1 MNTLAKGSN
10 MKDINEFNSR
20 LQQTRTKLLDLTKR
34 NKLVSYKKPAKAR
47 HLKIIDESPDF
58 IYHRLVVEE
67 GQFKFKYIPEPDKNV
82 NLNEL
87 ILVKKQTDKD
97 NPSKNLADVLE
108 DSPADVLLTAEERA
122 KELGF
127 DISTEL
133 PEIDLTDKSVDSKY
147 IDDYLQTL
155 HYPTELEKIL
165 KKIDLDA
172 RSLIQETGANMLYI
186 ILGVL
191 EWKESNES
199 DVKIK
204 SPLVN
209 IPVTLQRGNL
219 NLETNTYEYIL
230 KYDGDGLDTN
240 RSLAEKLAND
250 FNIVLPELTS
260 EMSFSDYMKEV
271 SKILSFKKDWKIK
284 HEISLDFLNFSKI
297 LMYKD
302 LDDSKWDEETLLS
315 ENTILQDL
323 FLGKE
328 TGAVS
333 YAPSEY
339 DVDSNPIAQKIP
351 LVMDADSSQ
360 HSAIVDVLEGK
371 NLVIEGPPGTGK
383 SQTISNMI
391 AALLAEGKSVLFVS
405 EKLAALE
412 VVYKRLSNVGL
423 DDFCLELHSHK
434 SQKTKILES
443 LKKRINGRYRKPQ
456 DLQIIKEKLEQKKKE
471 LRAYLDILHSK
482 FGKTEQT
489 LFQIFWKIDRYHEAA
504 KYLKFEVKEAEN
516 QTLSDLN
523 KVIEQLSKYQ
533 AYITTQ
539 NLDYFFWKP
548 YNLDNLNI
556 IDIDLFTDKIHEI
569 EKNCVELNNSV
580 KELEKVI
587 NATIDDELTELHQ
600 IDKLIKS
607 LPNDLLSKSNF
618 SIMAK
623 LPNGGVQ
630 TLEKFIATFHSLNEH
645 INTNVVRV
653 LNYTSLTNNDKQVI
667 SLFNGEIVNSIRYQY
682 IAQKQKFEQFSN
694 SLKRFYNQDINLL
707 EKETAL
713 RISKEIEAVK
723 DFLYDD
729 ITISELKRIKEINEQ
744 MSRSIEKIESLL
756 KGLSRQSGTQFN
768 NDIFEINTI
777 IKASELLNNIDNTLY
792 VCCHD
797 VCGTAKF
804 DMILNHAK
812 TEAQHVHSLLK
823 SVSEF
828 FNVNKLLGKEIDR
841 IREMK
846 KIIHEKKDS
855 FFNFFSSEFK
865 KAKQELAE
873 LLENSLPNDKNLW
886 ISQIDLA
893 ISYAEARNNFNKNA
907 EYKSVFK
914 ELFQGEQTKWD
925 EVEKLHKWSK
935 RVRQD
940 IQIISMTHM
949 MMKGDEQLLIALRSS
964 GQAIQNEMEHFNICL
979 NKMQSIYSASFFKS
993 FYTVLGDLKIIDLQN
1008 RLITINEK
1016 LTPYINLI
1024 SKYVIDE
1031 NEKLS
1036 KIHLVFRDFNEVKSA
1051 FVEGEKQVRQVIS
1064 NLDKSTTNEISD
1076 SVITKILNFF
1086 VAQEAD
1092 VSQISRMI
1100 RNEYND
1106 QVRVNE
1112 LEHRIKND
1120 LGIELEKTPTAID
1133 SINAT
1138 KKIYYCIIESQ
1149 LSLPLKETLIKQF
1162 EKNFSALQLINV
1174 LFTTFQT
1181 SYNELNQYSSL
1192 TNGMFPKMK
1201 KVNNYIESTSL
1212 MLENIQTLSMWL
1224 DYKNII
1230 KQLRDSEL
1238 GKIVDSV
1245 EKKILPKEKITD
1257 AYYYNFYYS
1266 ILRKAFLAY
1275 PKIEQAGRITQ
1286 EFAVEEFKKLD
1297 IELMKLNRQ
1306 EIAAKAADKEIPM
1319 GLSGGSVKNLTEQ
1332 KLIEHQAGLQ
1342 RRHIPIRQLV
1352 TRAGNAMKALKPCFM
1367 MSPLSVAQYIPPSS
1381 IKFDVLIV
1389 DEASQLRPEEA
1400 LGVIARANQIVIVG
1414 DPKQLPPTSFFDAI
1428 KDDGEDNE
1436 DETVVDE
1443 SESILD
1449 TCITLYSPVRRLR
1462 WHYRSQHES
1471 LIAFSNQHFY
1481 DNDLIVFPSPTS
1493 INDDGL
1499 GIKHTYIQNSVYQSG
1514 INKLEAKVVVEH
1526 IERQMKL
1533 FPHKSLGVG
1542 TFNTQQRDLIQ
1553 QLLDEKEKINPHVAN
1568 YLNRWKDNSEPFFIK
1583 NLESLQGDE
1592 RDVIFISTTF
1602 GPDKLTGKV
1611 FQRFGPM
1618 TQKQGWRRLNVLI
1631 TRSKQKM
1638 HVFTSMKSSDIAS
1651 ESSSRGV
1658 SSLRGFLQYLE
1669 SGSLTYKPEIIDGKG
1684 FDSPFEESVY
1694 AVLSNAGIKSV
1705 PQVGVAGYFIDLAV
1719 VSNVSEDYVLAIEC
1733 DGATYHSS
1741 KSARDR
1747 DRLKQEVLERLGWR
1761 VYRIWST
1768 DWFKNRD
1775 NEISKLLK
1783 VVNEQLSVFAEKYKH
1798 REITSPAH
1806 QEIIIDKFDD
1816 AQEHPAIKL
1825 NLFEEIQEE
1834 KAEQIHNENDLRQ
1847 PSYKQAFVS
1856 DEKLK
1861 DLLTQLR
1868 DEEISQEFDV
1878 SSPRCILSKVMID
1891 QFIKQKPLDMDE
1903 FRSKVPQTLRET
1915 IDRNQV
1921 KYLSTIFEILDMA
1934 DE

>member
-1 MNTLAKGSN
+1 MS
-10 MKDINEFNSR
+10 EFNAR

-34 NKLVSYKKPAKAR
+34 NKLISYKRPAKAR

-58 IYHRLVVEE
+58 IYHRLVIEE
-67 GQFKFKYIPEPDKNV
+67 GQFKFKYIPEPDKNQKT
-82 NLNEL
+82 NEL
-87 ILVKKQTDKD
+87 ILVKKQTQEDSQ
-97 NPSKNLADVLE
+97 SKNLADILE

-127 DISTEL
+127 DISNEL
-133 PEIDLTDKSVDSKY
+133 PEIDLTNKDVDAKY
-147 IDDYLQTL
+147 LDDYLQTL

-191 EWKESNES
+191 EWTESNDS

-219 NLETNTYEYIL
+219 NKETNTYEYIL

-240 RSLAEKLAND
+240 KSLAEKLSND

-260 EMSFSDYMKEV
+260 EMSFSAYMDEV

-315 ENTILQDL
+315 DNPILQDL

-328 TGAVS
+328 TSSVS

-391 AALLAEGKSVLFVS
+391 AALLSEGKSVLFVS

-412 VVYKRLSNVGL
+412 VVHKRLSNVGL

-434 SQKTKILES
+434 SQKTKVLES
-443 LKKRINGRYRKPQ
+443 LKKRISGQYKKPQ
-456 DLQIIKEKLEQKKKE
+456 DIQAVKEKIEQKKKE

-489 LFQIFWKIDRYHEAA
+489 LFQIFWIVDRYHEVA
-504 KYLKFEVKEAEN
+504 KYLKFEVKEVEN
-516 QTLSDLN
+516 RTLVDLN
-523 KVIEQLSKYQ
+523 NIIEQLAKYK
-533 AYITTQ
+533 AYITGQ

-548 YNLDNLNI
+548 YSLDNLNI
-556 IDIDLFTDKIHEI
+556 IDIDLFTDKIYEV
-569 EKNCVELNNSV
+569 EKSCTDLDSRIKQLEETLNV
-580 KELEKVI
+580 
-587 NATIDDELTELHQ
+587 TIDDESTELYQ
-600 IDKLIKS
+600 IAQLIKS
-607 LPNDLLSKSNF
+607 IPMDSLSKCNF
-618 SIMAK
+618 SFMTK
-623 LPNGGVQ
+623 FPNGGIQ
-630 TLEKFIATFHSLNEH
+630 IIEKFISTSRSLDEYISKNSKE
-645 INTNVVRV
+645 I
-653 LNYTSLTNNDKQVI
+653 LNYTNLIDTDKEII
-667 SLFNGEIVNSIRYQY
+667 SLLKGEAVNTIRNQY
-682 IAQKQKFEQFSN
+682 IAQKQKFEQFSD
-694 SLKRFYNQDINLL
+694 SLKRFYNQDIKLL

-713 RISKEIEAVK
+713 KIAKEIEAVQ

-729 ITISELKRIKEINEQ
+729 VTINELKNIEALNDQ

-777 IKASELLNNIDNTLY
+777 IKAGELLHSIDNTLY

-797 VCGTAKF
+797 ICGTAKF
-804 DMILNHAK
+804 DSVLNNAK
-812 TEAQHVHSLLK
+812 TEAQRVHSILN
-823 SVSEF
+823 SVSASF
-828 FNVNKLLGKEIDR
+828 DTNRLISKETDR
-841 IREMK
+841 IREIK
-846 KIIHEKKDS
+846 RIIQEKKDS

-865 KAKQELAE
+865 KAKRELEE
-873 LLENSLPNDKNLW
+873 LFQNGLPKDKNSW
-886 ISQIDLA
+886 IPQIDLA
-893 ISYAEARNNFNKNA
+893 ISYIEAKNKFNQNA
-907 EYKSVFK
+907 EYQNVFK
-914 ELFQGEQTKWD
+914 ELFLGEQTKWANI
-925 EVEKLHKWSK
+925 EKLNEWSK
-935 RVRQD
+935 NVRQD
-940 IQIISMTHM
+940 IKIISMTQM
-949 MMKGDEQLLIALRSS
+949 IMRGDEQLSIALQSS
-964 GQAIQNEMEHFNICL
+964 SEAIKSEMEYFNNCL
-979 NKMQSIYSASFFKS
+979 QQMQEIYSSAFFKS
-993 FYTVLGDLKIIDLQN
+993 FYTVLDDLKIIDLQN
-1008 RLITINEK
+1008 KLNAINEK
-1016 LTPYINLI
+1016 LTPYINTV
-1024 SKYVIDE
+1024 SKYVIDD

-1036 KIHLVFRDFNEVKSA
+1036 QIHQIFKDFNEVKSS
-1051 FVEGEKQVRQVIS
+1051 FIEGEKQTRQIISDLEKDIDREIS
-1064 NLDKSTTNEISD
+1064 NDD
-1076 SVITKILNFF
+1076 ITKLLNFF
-1086 VAQEAD
+1086 VSQEAD
-1092 VSQISRMI
+1092 TSAIVRMI

-1106 QVRVNE
+1106 QRVAKTLDNQ
-1112 LEHRIKND
+1112 IKD
-1120 LGIELEKTPTAID
+1120 ELGIHLEKTQAEID

-1138 KKIYYCIIESQ
+1138 KKLYSTITESKLSTQ
-1149 LSLPLKETLIKQF
+1149 LKNSLIKDF
-1162 EKNFSALQLINV
+1162 EQIFSMIQSI
-1174 LFTTFQT
+1174 FDIYITFET
-1181 SYNELNQYSSL
+1181 RLNELNQYSSL
-1192 TNGMFPKMK
+1192 TNGLFPKMK
-1201 KVNNYIESTSL
+1201 KVIEYNTLTSI
-1212 MLENIQTLSMWL
+1212 MIENIHTLSVWL

-1230 KQLRDSEL
+1230 KKLRDAEL
-1238 GKIVDSV
+1238 GKIVDTV
-1245 EKKILPKEKITD
+1245 EKEILPKEKITD

-1266 ILRKAFLAY
+1266 ILRKAFVAY
-1275 PKIEQAGRITQ
+1275 PQIEQRGRVSQ
-1286 EFAVEEFKKLD
+1286 EFAIEEFKKLD

-1306 EIAAKAADKEIPM
+1306 EIAAKASDKEIPM
-1319 GLSGGSVKNLTEQ
+1319 GISGGSVKNLTEQ

-1367 MSPLSVAQYIPPSS
+1367 MSPLSVAQYIPPSN

-1414 DPKQLPPTSFFDAI
+1414 DPKQLPPTSFFDAM
-1428 KDDGEDNE
+1428 KDDGDDNE
-1436 DETVVDE
+1436 EETVVDE

-1449 TCITLYSPVRRLR
+1449 TCISLYSPVRRLR

-1471 LIAFSNQHFY
+1471 LIAFSNQNFY

-1533 FPHKSLGVG
+1533 FPDKSLGVG

-1553 QLLDEKEKINPHVAN
+1553 QLLDEKEKTNPYVAN

-1618 TQKQGWRRLNVLI
+1618 NQKPGWRRLNVLI

-1638 HVFTSMKSSDIAS
+1638 HLFTSMKSSDILVS
-1651 ESSSRGV
+1651 ETSSRGV
-1658 SSLRGFLQYLE
+1658 ASLKGFLQYLE
-1669 SGSLTYKPEIIDGKG
+1669 SGSLTYKPEITDGKG

-1694 AVLSNAGIKSV
+1694 SILSNAGIKSV

-1719 VSNVSEDYVLAIEC
+1719 VSNVNDDYVLAIEC

-1747 DRLKQEVLERLGWR
+1747 DRLKQEVLERLGWK

-1783 VVNEQLSVFAEKYKH
+1783 VVNEQLATFSEKYKH
-1798 REITSPAH
+1798 RQITSPAH
-1806 QEIIIDKFDD
+1806 QEIIVDKLDD
-1816 AQEHPAIKL
+1816 IKAHPSIKL
-1825 NLFEEIQEE
+1825 NLNDEIEDE
-1834 KAEQIHNENDLRQ
+1834 KVEQRHDDNALRQ

-1861 DLLTQLR
+1861 DLLAQLK
-1868 DEEISQEFDV
+1868 DEEIAKEFDV
-1878 SSPRCILSKVMID
+1878 NSPRCILSKIMID
-1891 QFIKQKPLDMDE
+1891 QFVKQKPKDMDE
-1903 FRSKVPQTLRET
+1903 FRSKVPQKLRES
-1915 IDRNQV
+1915 IDRDQV
-1921 KYLSTIFEILDMA
+1921 KFLSMIFDIIEMA

>member
-1 MNTLAKGSN
+1 MS
-10 MKDINEFNSR
+10 EFNVR

-67 GQFKFKYIPEPDKNV
+67 GQFKFKYIPEPDKNQST
-82 NLNEL
+82 NEL
-87 ILVKKQTDKD
+87 VLVKQQTEKD
-97 NPSKNLADVLE
+97 TPSKNLADALE

-122 KELGF
+122 RELGF
-127 DISTEL
+127 DISNEL
-133 PEIDLTDKSVDSKY
+133 PDIVLTDKDVDAKY

-155 HYPTELEKIL
+155 HYPSELEKIL

-172 RSLIQETGANMLYI
+172 RSLIQETGTNMLYI

-191 EWKESNES
+191 EWKESNDS
-199 DVKIK
+199 DVKVK

-219 NLETNTYEYIL
+219 NKETNTYEYIL

-240 RSLAEKLAND
+240 RSLAEKLSND

-315 ENTILQDL
+315 ENPILQDL

-434 SQKTKILES
+434 SQKTKVLES
-443 LKKRINGRYRKPQ
+443 LKKRISGQYRKPQ

-471 LRAYLDILHSK
+471 LRTYLDILHSK

-489 LFQIFWKIDRYHEAA
+489 LFQIFWMIDRYHEVA
-504 KYLKFEVKEAEN
+504 KHLKFEVKDAEN
-516 QTLSDLN
+516 QTLADLN
-523 KVIEQLSKYQ
+523 NTIEQLAKYQ
-533 AYITTQ
+533 AYITAQ

-556 IDIDLFTDKIHEI
+556 IDIDLFTDNIRELDKS
-569 EKNCVELNNSV
+569 CLELNNSM
-580 KELEKVI
+580 KELEKVLNI
-587 NATIDDELTELHQ
+587 TIDDELLELHQ
-600 IDKLIKS
+600 IDKLIKAI
-607 LPNDLLSKSNF
+607 PVDLLSKCNF
-618 SIMAK
+618 SIIPK

-630 TLEKFIATFHSLNEH
+630 TLEKFISTSRSLNEH
-645 INTNVVRV
+645 ISKNSAEIISYSHLRHT
-653 LNYTSLTNNDKQVI
+653 DKQII
-667 SLFNGEIVNSIRYQY
+667 SLFTGEIVNSIRYQY
-682 IAQKQKFEQFSN
+682 IAQKQKYEQFSD
-694 SLKRFYNQDINLL
+694 SLKRFYNQDIQLL

-713 RISKEIEAVK
+713 KISNEIEVIK
-723 DFLYDD
+723 NFLYDD
-729 ITISELKRIKEINEQ
+729 ITLSELKKIEEINERI
-744 MSRSIEKIESLL
+744 SHSIEKLESLI

-777 IKASELLNNIDNTLY
+777 IKAGELSNSIDNTLY
-792 VCCHD
+792 ICCHD

-804 DMILNHAK
+804 DSVLNNAK
-812 TEAQHVHSLLK
+812 TEALKVEALLNNV
-823 SVSEF
+823 SVS
-828 FNVNKLLGKEIDR
+828 FNIQKLLGKEIDK
-841 IREMK
+841 IREIK
-846 KIIHEKKDS
+846 KTIQEKKDS

-865 KAKQELAE
+865 KAKKEMDDLF
-873 LLENSLPNDKNLW
+873 LNGLPRDKNLW
-886 ISQIDLA
+886 ISEIDIA
-893 ISYAEARNNFNKNA
+893 IDYLEAKSNFDKNT
-907 EYKSVFK
+907 EYHTVFK
-914 ELFQGEQTKWD
+914 ELFQGERTKWE
-925 EVEKLHKWSK
+925 EVEKLNEWSK
-935 RVRQD
+935 KVRQD

-964 GQAIQNEMEHFNICL
+964 GEAIKSEMEYFNL
-979 NKMQSIYSASFFKS
+979 YMNELQTAYSASFFKG
-993 FYTVLGDLKIIDLQN
+993 FFTVLDDLKITDLQN
-1008 RLITINEK
+1008 RLVAINEQ
-1016 LTPYINLI
+1016 LSPYIKTI

-1031 NEKLS
+1031 NEKLFE
-1036 KIHLVFRDFNEVKSA
+1036 IHQIFRDFNEVKSA
-1051 FVEGEKQVRQVIS
+1051 FIEGEKQVRQAIS
-1064 NLDKSTTNEISD
+1064 NLEKETTNEISD
-1076 SVITKILNFF
+1076 IDITKLLSFF
-1086 VAQEAD
+1086 VSQEAD
-1092 VSQISRMI
+1092 VSQIARMI
-1100 RNEYND
+1100 RNEYNE
-1106 QVRVNE
+1106 QVVVNE
-1112 LEHRIKND
+1112 IENRIKNE
-1120 LGIELEKTPTAID
+1120 LGIELEKTPTEID
-1133 SINAT
+1133 TINAT
-1138 KKIYYCIIESQ
+1138 KKIYYAIMESH
-1149 LSLPLKETLIKQF
+1149 LSIPLKEALIKQF
-1162 EKNFSALQLINV
+1162 EQNFSILKSIDALYS
-1174 LFTTFQT
+1174 TFRT
-1181 SYNELNQYSSL
+1181 NLHELNRYSTL

-1201 KVNNYIESTSL
+1201 KLVDYIATISS
-1212 MLENIQTLSMWL
+1212 MQENIQTLSVWL

-1230 KQLRDSEL
+1230 KKLRGSEL
-1238 GKIVDSV
+1238 GKIVDAV
-1245 EKKILPKEKITD
+1245 EKGVLPKEKITD

-1266 ILRKAFLAY
+1266 ILRKAFVAY
-1275 PKIEQAGRITQ
+1275 PQIEQRGRISQ
-1286 EFAVEEFKKLD
+1286 EFAIEEFKKLD
-1297 IELMKLNRQ
+1297 LELMKLNQQ
-1306 EIAAKAADKEIPM
+1306 EIAAKAADKEIPRGM
-1319 GLSGGSVKNLTEQ
+1319 SGGSVKSLTELQLIQNETSKQ
-1332 KLIEHQAGLQ
+1332 K
-1342 RRHIPIRQLV
+1342 RHIPIRQLV
-1352 TRAGNAMKALKPCFM
+1352 GRAGNALKALKPCFM

-1400 LGVIARANQIVIVG
+1400 LGVIARTNQIVIVG
-1414 DPKQLPPTSFFDAI
+1414 DPKQLPPTSFFNAMA
-1428 KDDGEDNE
+1428 DDEENNDED
-1436 DETVVDE
+1436 TIVDE

-1533 FPHKSLGVG
+1533 FPNKSLGVG

-1553 QLLDEKEKINPHVAN
+1553 QLLDEKEKSNPHVAN

-1618 TQKQGWRRLNVLI
+1618 TQKVGWRRLNVLI

-1638 HVFTSMKSSDIAS
+1638 HVFTSMKSSDILVS

-1658 SSLRGFLQYLE
+1658 ASLRGFLQYCE

-1694 AVLSNAGIKSV
+1694 SVLGNAGVKSV

-1719 VSNVSEDYVLAIEC
+1719 VSNVSDDYVLAIEC

-1747 DRLKQEVLERLGWR
+1747 DRLKQEVLERLGWK

-1806 QEIIIDKFDD
+1806 QEIIIDKLDD
-1816 AQEHPAIKL
+1816 IQEHPTIKL
-1825 NLFEEIQEE
+1825 NVFEEIQEE
-1834 KAEQIHNENDLRQ
+1834 KAEQTHSENDLRQ

-1861 DLLTQLR
+1861 DLLLQLR
-1868 DEEISQEFDV
+1868 DEEIAKEFDAH
-1878 SSPRCILSKVMID
+1878 SPRCILSKIMID
-1891 QFIKQKPLDMDE
+1891 QFVKQKPKDMDE
-1903 FRSKVPQTLRET
+1903 FRSKVPQKLRES
-1915 IDRNQV
+1915 IDRDQG
-1921 KYLSTIFEILDMA
+1921 KFLSMIFDIIEMA

>member
-1 MNTLAKGSN
+1 MS
-10 MKDINEFNSR
+10 EFNAR

-34 NKLVSYKKPAKAR
+34 NKLISYKKPAQSR

-67 GQFKFKYIPEPDKNV
+67 GQFKFKYIPETNKNQNTNKIV
-82 NLNEL
+82 LINKPNE
-87 ILVKKQTDKD
+87 KET
-97 NPSKNLADVLE
+97 SAKNLADALE
-108 DSPADVLLTAEERA
+108 DSNSNVLLTAEERA

-127 DISTEL
+127 DISSEL
-133 PEIDLTDKSVDSKY
+133 PEIDLDDKYVDTKY

-191 EWKESNES
+191 EWKESNAS
-199 DVKIK
+199 DIKIK

-219 NLETNTYEYIL
+219 NRETNTYEYIL

-240 RSLAEKLAND
+240 KSLAEKLSND

-271 SKILSFKKDWKIK
+271 SKIFSFKKDWKIK
-284 HEISLDFLNFSKI
+284 QEISLDFLNFSKI

-315 ENTILQDL
+315 ENPILQDL

-333 YAPSEY
+333 YAPAEY

-412 VVYKRLSNVGL
+412 VVYKRLFNVGL

-434 SQKTKILES
+434 SQKTKVLES
-443 LKKRINGRYRKPQ
+443 LKKRIGARYRKPQ

-471 LRAYLDILHSK
+471 LRTYLDVLHSK

-489 LFQIFWKIDRYHEAA
+489 LFQIFWTVDRYHEVAQ
-504 KYLKFEVKEAEN
+504 YLKFEVKGAEN
-516 QTLSDLN
+516 QTLADLSIT
-523 KVIEQLSKYQ
+523 IEQLAKYQ
-533 AYITTQ
+533 AYITAQ

-548 YNLDNLNI
+548 YSLDNLNI
-556 IDIDLFTDKIHEI
+556 IDIDLFTDKIHEL
-569 EKNCVELNNSV
+569 EKSCFELNNSI

-587 NATIDDELTELHQ
+587 NATIDDELAELYQ
-600 IDKLIKS
+600 VDKLIKS
-607 LPNDLLSKSNF
+607 IPADLLSKCNF
-618 SIMAK
+618 SIMPK

-630 TLEKFIATFHSLNEH
+630 TLEKFISTSRSLNEYISKNSTEIIDFSH
-645 INTNVVRV
+645 
-653 LNYTSLTNNDKQVI
+653 LTYKDKQII
-667 SLFNGEIVNSIRYQY
+667 SLFNGEIINSIRYQY
-682 IAQKQKFEQFSN
+682 IAQKQKYEQFSN
-694 SLKRFYNQDINLL
+694 SLKRFYNQDIQLL
-707 EKETAL
+707 EKDTAL
-713 RISKEIEAVK
+713 KISKEIERIK

-729 ITISELKRIKEINEQ
+729 VTLSELKNIEEINER
-744 MSRSIEKIESLL
+744 MSRIIEKLESLL
-756 KGLSRQSGTQFN
+756 KGLSRQSGIQFN
-768 NDIFEINTI
+768 NDLFEINTI
-777 IKASELLNNIDNTLY
+777 IKAGKLLNNIDNTLY
-792 VCCHD
+792 ICCHD
-797 VCGTAKF
+797 ICGTAKF
-804 DMILNHAK
+804 DTVLNSAK
-812 TEAQHVHSLLK
+812 TEAQKVQSLLNNV
-823 SVSEF
+823 SVS
-828 FNVNKLLGKEIDR
+828 FNIEKLLGKDIDR
-841 IREMK
+841 IRAIK
-846 KIIHEKKDS
+846 KIIQEKKDS

-865 KAKQELAE
+865 KAKQELKE
-873 LLENSLPNDKNLW
+873 LYQNGLPRDKNLW
-886 ISQIDLA
+886 ILQIDFA
-893 ISYAEARNNFNKNA
+893 IGYAEAKSNFDKNA
-907 EYKSVFK
+907 EYISVFK
-914 ELFQGEQTKWD
+914 ELFQGELTKW
-925 EVEKLHKWSK
+925 EEIEKLNEWSK
-935 RVRQD
+935 KVRQD

-964 GQAIQNEMEHFNICL
+964 GEAIKNEMEHFNICL
-979 NKMQSIYSASFFKS
+979 NELQTVYSASFFKG
-993 FYTVLGDLKIIDLQN
+993 FYTVLDDLRIIDLQN
-1008 RLITINEK
+1008 KLVTINDQ
-1016 LTPYINLI
+1016 LTPYIKTI

-1031 NEKLS
+1031 NEKLFE
-1036 KIHLVFRDFNEVKSA
+1036 IHQIFRDFNEVKFA
-1051 FVEGEKQVRQVIS
+1051 FIEGKKQVCQDIG
-1064 NLDKSTTNEISD
+1064 NLEKDITDEISD
-1076 SVITKILNFF
+1076 IDIAKLLSFF
-1086 VAQEAD
+1086 VSQEAD
-1092 VSQISRMI
+1092 VSQIARMI
-1100 RNEYND
+1100 RNEYNE
-1106 QVRVNE
+1106 QSVVNE
-1112 LEHRIKND
+1112 LENRIKNE
-1120 LGIELEKTPTAID
+1120 LGIELEKTQTETE

-1138 KKIYYCIIESQ
+1138 KKVYYAIMESN
-1149 LSLPLKETLIKQF
+1149 LSVPLKEALIQLF
-1162 EKNFSALQLINV
+1162 EQNFSILKSIESLY
-1174 LFTTFQT
+1174 TKFQT
-1181 SYNELNQYSSL
+1181 NLNELNRYSSL
-1192 TNGMFPKMK
+1192 TNGMFPKMQ
-1201 KVNNYIESTSL
+1201 KVDNYTASTST
-1212 MLENIQTLSMWL
+1212 MIDNIQTLSIWL

-1230 KQLRDSEL
+1230 KKLRYSEL
-1238 GKIVDSV
+1238 GKIVDGV
-1245 EKKILPKEKITD
+1245 EKDILSKEKITD

-1266 ILRKAFLAY
+1266 ILRKAFVAY
-1275 PKIEQAGRITQ
+1275 PQIEQRGRISQ
-1286 EFAVEEFKKLD
+1286 EFAIEEFKKLD
-1297 IELMKLNRQ
+1297 LELMKLNRQ

-1319 GLSGGSVKNLTEQ
+1319 GVSGGSVKSLTEL
-1332 KLIEHQAGLQ
+1332 KLIQNETSKQK
-1342 RRHIPIRQLV
+1342 RHIPIRQLV
-1352 TRAGNAMKALKPCFM
+1352 ARSGNVMKALKPCFM

-1414 DPKQLPPTSFFDAI
+1414 DPKQLPPTSFFNAI
-1428 KDDGEDNE
+1428 TDDEENNDED
-1436 DETVVDE
+1436 TIVDE

-1471 LIAFSNQHFY
+1471 LIAFSNRHFY
-1481 DNDLIVFPSPTS
+1481 DNDLIVFPSPTCIS
-1493 INDDGL
+1493 DDGI

-1533 FPHKSLGVG
+1533 FSDKSLGVG

-1553 QLLDEKEKINPHVAN
+1553 QLLDEKEKTNPHVAN

-1618 TQKQGWRRLNVLI
+1618 NQKPGWRRLNVLI

-1638 HVFTSMKSSDIAS
+1638 HVFTSMKSSDILVS
-1651 ESSSRGV
+1651 ETSSRGV
-1658 SSLRGFLQYLE
+1658 ASLKGFLQYLE
-1669 SGSLTYKPEIIDGKG
+1669 SGSLTYKPEITDGKG

-1694 AVLSNAGIKSV
+1694 SILSNAGIKSV

-1719 VSNVSEDYVLAIEC
+1719 VSNVNDDYVLAIEC

-1747 DRLKQEVLERLGWR
+1747 DRLKQEVLERLGWK

-1783 VVNEQLSVFAEKYKH
+1783 VVNEQLATFSEKYKH
-1798 REITSPAH
+1798 RQITSPAH
-1806 QEIIIDKFDD
+1806 QEIIVDKLDD
-1816 AQEHPAIKL
+1816 IKAHPSVKL
-1825 NLFEEIQEE
+1825 NLNDEIEEE
-1834 KAEQIHNENDLRQ
+1834 KVEQRHDDNALRQ
-1847 PSYKQAFVS
+1847 SSYKQAFVS

-1861 DLLTQLR
+1861 DLLSQLR
-1868 DEEISQEFDV
+1868 DEEIAKEFDIN
-1878 SSPRCILSKVMID
+1878 SPRCILSKIMID
-1891 QFIKQKPLDMDE
+1891 QFVKQKPKDMDE
-1903 FRSKVPQTLRET
+1903 FRFKVKQQLREN
-1915 IDRNQV
+1915 IDSNQV
-1921 KYLSTIFEILDMA
+1921 KFLSMIFDIIEMA